1 MAGATALA
9 IVAGAAS
16 AGLGQEQRLRR
27 LHRPP
32 APLEASAPVTTQPDS
47 APQPTPQPSPGGG
60 GGGGGQPAPPPPP
73 VPLARTVAVDE
84 TEYSIG
90 LSRALVGAGEVTF
103 NVYNR
108 GMDDHDLAL
117 VDANGA
123 VQVVSVPSRES
134 RSLVAQLRVG
144 QVRIYCSLFA
154 GTAASHEALGMSA
167 VIDVG

>member
-1 MAGATALA
+1 
-9 IVAGAAS
+9 
-16 AGLGQEQRLRR
+16 
-27 LHRPP
+27 
-32 APLEASAPVTTQPDS
+32 
-47 APQPTPQPSPGGG
+47 
-60 GGGGGQPAPPPPP
+60 
-73 VPLARTVAVDE
+73 VPLPRTVAVDE

-90 LSRALVGAGEVTF
+90 LSRSLVGAGEVTF

-117 VDANGA
+117 VDANGS

-154 GTAASHEALGMSA
+154 GTAASHEALGMST